1 TRRSSDLLRICVEAG
16 GFGRAGIGQ
25 DICLVCYGETGIV
38 FTRAAFLPDELV
50 GEIRLAKKLIGKHA
64 KMSNFVFT
72 NGDKN
77 MASRSE
83 QLPSEYQP
91 RRHHR
96 QPLCMPLAVIR
107 RTVFTAVTVIIAV

>member
-1 TRRSSDLLRICVEAG
+1 MAMRSCVEAG

-25 DICLVCYGETGIV
+25 NIFVFGDGETAIV
-38 FTRAAFLPDELV
+38 FTRRAFLRDELV
-50 GEIRLAKKLIGKHA
+50 GEIRSAKKLIGKPPT
-64 KMSNFVFT
+64 MSNFVFT
-72 NGDKN
+72 KGAKN